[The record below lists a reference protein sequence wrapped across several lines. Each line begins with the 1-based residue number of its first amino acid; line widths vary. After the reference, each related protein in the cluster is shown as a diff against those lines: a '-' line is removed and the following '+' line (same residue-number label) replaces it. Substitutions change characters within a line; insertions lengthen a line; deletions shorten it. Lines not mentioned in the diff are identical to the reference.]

1 MGFARTHAHAMIL
14 LILSQHTRTGADI
27 MKPDTEKY
35 LAMID
40 DWDMTREQKIQYIFD
55 LWHIMESF
63 VDRAFGK
70 HPVQQA
76 RDKSSQA
83 HGQDSTKPLESTHP
97 IQNKIDPPPPQGV
110 RP

>member
-1 MGFARTHAHAMIL
+1 
-14 LILSQHTRTGADI
+14 
-27 MKPDTEKY
+27 MKPDIEKY

-40 DWDMTREQKIQYIFD
+40 DWDMTREQKIQYIHD

-63 VDRAFGK
+63 VDRAFDK
-70 HPVQQA
+70 HPVQYA

-83 HGQDSTKPLESTHP
+83 HGQDSTKPLESSHP
-97 IQNKIDPPPPQGV
+97 IQNKTDPPPPQGA

>member
-1 MGFARTHAHAMIL
+1 
-14 LILSQHTRTGADI
+14 

-40 DWDMTREQKIQYIFD
+40 DWDMTREQKIQYIHD

-76 RDKSSQA
+76 RVINPQTPIDRIHKS
-83 HGQDSTKPLESTHP
+83 G
-97 IQNKIDPPPPQGV
+97 
-110 RP
+110 

>member
-1 MGFARTHAHAMIL
+1 
-14 LILSQHTRTGADI
+14 
-27 MKPDTEKY
+27 MKPDAEKY

-40 DWDMTREQKIQYIFD
+40 DWDMTREQKIQYIHD

-83 HGQDSTKPLESTHP
+83 HGQDSIKPLESTHS
-97 IQNKIDPPPPQGV
+97 IQQQTDPPPPQGV

>member
-1 MGFARTHAHAMIL
+1 
-14 LILSQHTRTGADI
+14 

-40 DWDMTREQKIQYIFD
+40 DWDMTREQKIQYIHD

-63 VDRAFGK
+63 VDRAFGV
-70 HPVQQA
+70 HPVQRA

-83 HGQDSTKPLESTHP
+83 HRQDSTKPLESTHP
-97 IQNKIDPPPPQGV
+97 MKNKTDPPPPQGV
-110 RP
+110 RS

>member
-1 MGFARTHAHAMIL
+1 
-14 LILSQHTRTGADI
+14 
-27 MKPDTEKY
+27 MKPDTEKH
-35 LAMID
+35 LAIID

-70 HPVQQA
+70 HPAQSA
-76 RDKSSQA
+76 RDKSSHA
-83 HGQDSTKPLESTHP
+83 HGQDSMKPLESTHP
-97 IQNKIDPPPPQGV
+97 IQKQTDPPPTQGV

>member
-1 MGFARTHAHAMIL
+1 
-14 LILSQHTRTGADI
+14 

-40 DWDMTREQKIQYIFD
+40 DWDMTREQKIQYIHD

-70 HPVQQA
+70 HPVQNA
-76 RDKSSQA
+76 RDKPSQA
-83 HGQDSTKPLESTHP
+83 HGQDSAKQLESTHP
-97 IQNKIDPPPPQGV
+97 IQNKTDPPPPQGV
-110 RP
+110 CP

>member
-1 MGFARTHAHAMIL
+1 
-14 LILSQHTRTGADI
+14 

-40 DWDMTREQKIQYIFD
+40 DWDMTREQKIQYIHD
-55 LWHIMESF
+55 LWHIMEGF
-63 VDRAFGK
+63 VDRAFGQ
-70 HPVQQA
+70 HPVQHA

-83 HGQDSTKPLESTHP
+83 NRQDSTKPLESTHP
-97 IQNKIDPPPPQGV
+97 IQQQTDPPPQGV

>member
-1 MGFARTHAHAMIL
+1 
-14 LILSQHTRTGADI
+14 

-40 DWDMTREQKIQYIFD
+40 DWDMTREQKIQYIHD

-70 HPVQQA
+70 HPVQSA
-76 RDKSSQA
+76 RDKSSNTDR
-83 HGQDSTKPLESTHP
+83 QDSTKPLESTHP
-97 IQNKIDPPPPQGV
+97 IQQKTDPPPPQGV

>member
-1 MGFARTHAHAMIL
+1 
-14 LILSQHTRTGADI
+14 

-40 DWDMTREQKIQYIFD
+40 DWDMTREQKIQYIHD
-55 LWHIMESF
+55 LWHIMEGF

-70 HPVQQA
+70 HPVQSA
-76 RDKSSQA
+76 RDKSSNA
-83 HGQDSTKPLESTHP
+83 DGQDSTKRLESSHP
-97 IQNKIDPPPPQGV
+97 IQNKTDPPPPQGV

>member
-1 MGFARTHAHAMIL
+1 
-14 LILSQHTRTGADI
+14 
-27 MKPDTEKY
+27 MKPDIEKY

-55 LWHIMESF
+55 LWHIMENF

-70 HPVQQA
+70 HPAQHA

-83 HGQDSTKPLESTHP
+83 HGQDS
-97 IQNKIDPPPPQGV
+97 
-110 RP
+110 